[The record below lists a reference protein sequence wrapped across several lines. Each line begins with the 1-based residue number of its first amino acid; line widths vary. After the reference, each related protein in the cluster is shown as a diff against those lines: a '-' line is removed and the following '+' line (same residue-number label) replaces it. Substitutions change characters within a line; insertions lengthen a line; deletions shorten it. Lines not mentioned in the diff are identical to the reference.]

1 MAVTL
6 QAINKSGIA
15 VGSPLTFSATSVS
28 RMVKDKKVMIPL
40 PVNHKMVPLGCEGPT
55 LTLKFK
61 VIGATNYGHMA
72 AWKGG
77 TFLNVTASTMPEMP
91 ATVGRTPASSGSTG
105 MNCEVWNVDDC
116 KSDRSGGQVDV
127 WDVQLTLTRYWNW
140 VRS

>member
-6 QAINKSGIA
+6 QAINKNGTA

-28 RMVKDKKVMIPL
+28 RMVKDKKVLIPL
-40 PVNHKMVPLGCEGPT
+40 PVNHKMVLLGCEGPT

-61 VIGATNYGHMA
+61 VIGVTDYGYMA

-77 TFLNVTASTMPEMP
+77 TLLNVTASTMPEMP
-91 ATVGRTPASSGSTG
+91 ATVGRTPSDSGSTG

-116 KSDRSGGQVDV
+116 KSERSGGQVDV